1 MGLLHAFV
9 NWGIRLVD
17 NTDTDVRRIGQR
29 FGFMP
34 LSWRQVVMT
43 NPTKDGLAWRVPDPD
58 VRMAASFMS
67 TQGLLVSENEM
78 VMLLKNGR
86 LEVGVERGVLLA
98 PGLYDVSHLRV
109 RDQIEV
115 IWMSS
120 KEIRLRWGVSDVL
133 TQDRISIGAHGYYT
147 TKIKDPEAFYF
158 SVVGNAQVYKEEQ
171 LQIFTKSD
179 VNSLLREQVAR
190 RTVMEFQ
197 TARREFFDAAR
208 EVLQPTFERWGLEF
222 LGLTIEGQNIPQQF
236 LQAAAGRTI
245 ITMEKEAQ
253 LEGAKVDVS
262 LAQLEAQKAYFTAQ
276 IEAASLRAIGQVNI
290 ELMQSQQS
298 IGINPLDLKRIEAIE
313 AMALNPSEGTLIDN
327 RPQLAN
333 QLLGQPPTN
342 ASVMP
347 MTTITGSIVPNNGMS
362 VPPALSAGN
371 YNSGQLAPNT
381 NSGPLTSS
389 APLSS
394 TSGGSM
400 TREKIE
406 EMQLKLD
413 ERLIMGEISEQKHS
427 ELSERLQK
435 KLNELH

>member
-9 NWGIRLVD
+9 NWGIRFVD

-58 VRMAASFMS
+58 VHMAASFMS
-67 TQGLLVSENEM
+67 TQGLLVGENEM

-86 LEVGVERGVLLA
+86 LEVGAERGVLLS

-115 IWMSS
+115 IWISS

-133 TQDRISIGAHGYYT
+133 TQDRICIGAYGYYT

-158 SVVGNAQVYKEEQ
+158 NIVGNAQVYKEEQ
-171 LQIFTKSD
+171 LQAFTKTD

-197 TARREFFDAAR
+197 TARREFFDAAH
-208 EVLQPTFERWGLEF
+208 EALQPTFERWGLEF
-222 LGLTIEGQNIPQQF
+222 MGLTIEGQSIPQQF

-245 ITMEKEAQ
+245 VTLEKEAQ

-262 LAQLEAQKAYFTAQ
+262 LAQLEVQKAYFTAQ
-276 IEAASLRAIGQVNI
+276 IEAAKL
-290 ELMQSQQS
+290 
-298 IGINPLDLKRIEAIE
+298 
-313 AMALNPSEGTLIDN
+313 TCY
-327 RPQLAN
+327 RP
-333 QLLGQPPTN
+333 G
-342 ASVMP
+342 
-347 MTTITGSIVPNNGMS
+347 
-362 VPPALSAGN
+362 
-371 YNSGQLAPNT
+371 
-381 NSGPLTSS
+381 
-389 APLSS
+389 
-394 TSGGSM
+394 
-400 TREKIE
+400 
-406 EMQLKLD
+406 
-413 ERLIMGEISEQKHS
+413 
-427 ELSERLQK
+427 
-435 KLNELH
+435 